1 MQTLSKRNLWS
12 FSVGTIGRDMAAAGL
27 FTNYLLTYVLF
38 TKTLSATQF
47 TVITIIMFGA
57 RFFDAVIDPLLGNLI
72 DTSTSKNKFKP
83 FIFWGAIGTA
93 VIVSASFAN
102 RFQGWSYVVFFG
114 VMYLLFSVC
123 FSVNDIAYWGMLP
136 SLTTNQNDRNR
147 LTSMTTLMAG
157 VGAFLCSFLV
167 PVLTVGDR
175 VIGGSAV
182 TGYAVIGIVFSIIML
197 GTQLITLLGVK
208 EERKSI
214 PKPEKTKFSIKET
227 ARVIL
232 QNPQAKWSG
241 VILFIY
247 MMVSTLSTT
256 MIATYLYF
264 SFGYNGLY
272 LMLFNIVGQ
281 VSGAVVF
288 IIFPLLSR
296 KLGRNRLVRL
306 AVLLSITGYTLLF
319 LSGTFLNSSLEMVKL
334 AVMAAFNIL
343 PSIGNGVFY
352 LVVMINIANA
362 VEYNEWAFGKRNEG
376 IIFSVRPFV
385 TQLGMGLGQLLTMA
399 IYLLVGILSATNKI
413 SLIENE
419 AAQATI
425 SGAEKTQAIQQIILT
440 TPNQKSTLL
449 LLFITAV
456 PLIGIYICYRL
467 YKSKQLLS
475 ETEFE
480 SLNAELVERRKQ
492 DEMVA

>member
-1 MQTLSKRNLWS
+1 MKMQTLSKRNLWS
-12 FSVGTIGRDMAAAGL
+12 FSVGTVGRDMAAAGL

-38 TKTLSATQF
+38 TKTLTATQF
-47 TVITIIMFGA
+47 TVITVIMFGA
-57 RFFDAVIDPLLGNLI
+57 RFFDAIIDPLLGNLI
-72 DTSTSKNKFKP
+72 DTSTRQNKFKP
-83 FIFWGAIGTA
+83 FIFWGAIRTA

-102 RFQGWSYVVFFG
+102 HFQGWSYVFFFG
-114 VMYLLFSVC
+114 VMYLLFSIC

-136 SLTTNQNDRNR
+136 SLTTNQNERNR

-157 VGAFLCSFLV
+157 IGAFLCSFLV
-167 PVLTVGDR
+167 PVFTVGDR

-182 TGYAVIGIVFSIIML
+182 TGYAVIGVIFSLIML
-197 GTQLITLLGVK
+197 ATQLITLLGVK
-208 EERKSI
+208 EERRSI

-272 LMLFNIVGQ
+272 LTLFNIVGQ
-281 VSGAVVF
+281 ASGAVVF

-296 KLGRNRLVRL
+296 KFGRNRLVRL
-306 AVLLSITGYTLLF
+306 AAGMSITGYLLLF
-319 LSGTFLNSSLEMVKL
+319 LSGTFLNPSLELVKL
-334 AVMAAFNIL
+334 AIMAAFNIL

-362 VEYNEWAFGKRNEG
+362 VEYNEWAFGNETKE
-376 IIFSVRPFV
+376 SSSLFV
-385 TQLGMGLGQLLTMA
+385 
-399 IYLLVGILSATNKI
+399 
-413 SLIENE
+413 
-419 AAQATI
+419 
-425 SGAEKTQAIQQIILT
+425 
-440 TPNQKSTLL
+440 LL
-449 LLFITAV
+449 LH
-456 PLIGIYICYRL
+456 
-467 YKSKQLLS
+467 
-475 ETEFE
+475 
-480 SLNAELVERRKQ
+480 SLAWG
-492 DEMVA
+492 